1 MTTLLYTYPIMART
15 IRIPKQPKVK
25 EPVRVRYKALSDG
38 SQSVYLDIYRDGK
51 RQYEFLKL
59 YLIPETSAAAKA
71 QNKATLAA
79 VNTIKSQRIIEL
91 TNGVAGLKNTSLR
104 SKMLLLDWMQTYKE
118 SQEKKGVRGSGKL
131 IGNTMNILHSFN
143 EKAVMRDINR
153 DFCLALIDYM
163 RNVYVSANGRKLSQ
177 FSCVSYFGCFRGA
190 LNAAVREDIIAENP
204 VNKLNTDEKIKM
216 PESKREF
223 LTIDEV
229 KTLVRT
235 PCRRE
240 DIKSAF
246 LFSCYCGLRISDV
259 LALKWKNVDCTG
271 EQWRINIIMQK
282 TRQPLYLP
290 LSTQARKWMPER
302 GGAAED
308 DPVFATL
315 PCEDTCNVQIKPW
328 VKEAGI
334 TKHVTYHVSRHTFAT
349 MMLTLGADL
358 YTVCKLLGHTDVKTT
373 QIYAKIINKKKD
385 DAIGLIDTEFANT

>member
-1 MTTLLYTYPIMART
+1 MTRMIK
-15 IRIPKQPKVK
+15 IPKQPKVK
-25 EPVRVRYKALSDG
+25 EPVRVRYKRLSDG

-59 YLIPETSAAAKA
+59 YLIPETSAAAKT
-71 QNKATLAA
+71 QNKATMAA

-91 TNGVAGLKNTSLR
+91 TNSVAGLKNTSQR
-104 SKMLLLDWMQTYKE
+104 SKMLLLDWMQAYKE

-131 IGNTMNILHSFN
+131 IGNTINVLHAFN
-143 EKAVMRDINR
+143 EKAAMRDINR
-153 DFCLALIDYM
+153 DFCLAFIDFL
-163 RNVYVSANGRKLSQ
+163 RNTYVGANGKRLSQ
-177 FSCVSYFGCFRGA
+177 FTCVSYFGCFRGA
-190 LNAAVREDIIAENP
+190 LNAAVREDIIGENP
-204 VNKLNTDEKIKM
+204 INRLNPDEKIKM
-216 PESKREF
+216 PESKREY

-229 KTLVRT
+229 KTLINT

-259 LALKWKNVDCTG
+259 LALKWKNVDCTS
-271 EQWRINIIMQK
+271 EQWHISIIMQK

-290 LSTQARKWMPER
+290 LSMQARKWMPER
-302 GGAAED
+302 DDTAEED
-308 DPVFATL
+308 SVFATL
-315 PCEDTCNVQIKPW
+315 PCEDTCNVQIKSW

-385 DAIGLIDTEFANT
+385 DAIGLIDVEFANT

>member
-1 MTTLLYTYPIMART
+1 MAKA
-15 IRIPKQPKVK
+15 IKIPRQPKVK
-25 EPVRVRYKALSDG
+25 EPVRIRYKALSDG

-59 YLIPETSAAAKA
+59 YLIPETSTTAKA

-91 TNGVAGLKNTSLR
+91 TNNAAGLKNTSRR

-118 SQEKKGVRGSGKL
+118 SQEKKSVRGSGKL
-131 IGNTMNILHSFN
+131 IGNTINILRAFN
-143 EKAVMRDINR
+143 EKAAMRDINR

-163 RNVYVSANGRKLSQ
+163 RNVYVSANGKKLSQ

-190 LNAAVREDIIAENP
+190 LNAAVREDIIGENP
-204 VNKLNTDEKIKM
+204 VNKLNTDEKIRM
-216 PESKREF
+216 PESKREV

-229 KTLVRT
+229 KTLIGT

-290 LSTQARKWMPER
+290 LSMQARKWMPER
-302 GGAAED
+302 DGATED

>member
-1 MTTLLYTYPIMART
+1 MAKAIRT
-15 IRIPKQPKVK
+15 PKQPKVK
-25 EPVRVRYKALSDG
+25 EPVRIRYKTLSDG
-38 SQSVYLDIYRDGK
+38 SQSVYFDIYRDGK

-91 TNGVAGLKNTSLR
+91 TNSVAGLKNTSQR
-104 SKMLLLDWMQTYKE
+104 SKILLLDWMQTYKE

-131 IGNTMNILHSFN
+131 IGNTMNVLRAFDG
-143 EKAVMRDINR
+143 KAAMRDIDR
-153 DFCLALIDYM
+153 EFCLALIDFL
-163 RNVYVSANGRKLSQ
+163 RNTYVSANGKKLSQ
-177 FSCVSYFGCFRGA
+177 FTCVSYFGCFRGA

-204 VNKLNTDEKIKM
+204 INRLNTDEKIKM
-216 PESKREF
+216 PESRREF

-229 KTLVRT
+229 KTLIDA

-271 EQWRINIIMQK
+271 EQWHINIIMQK
-282 TRQPLYLP
+282 TQQPLYLP
-290 LSTQARKWMPER
+290 LSMQAGKWMPER
-302 GGAAED
+302 DGSGEEEA
-308 DPVFATL
+308 VFSTL
-315 PCEDTCNVQIKPW
+315 PCEDTCNVQIKQW

-349 MMLTLGADL
+349 MLLTLGADL

-385 DAIGLIDTEFANT
+385 DAIGLIDTEFAYT

>member
-1 MTTLLYTYPIMART
+1 MART
-15 IRIPKQPKVK
+15 IKTPKQPKVK

-59 YLIPETSAAAKA
+59 YLIPETNAAAKA

-91 TNGVAGLKNTSLR
+91 TNNVAGLKNTSQR
-104 SKMLLLDWMQTYKE
+104 SKLLLLDWMQTYKE
-118 SQEKKGVRGSGKL
+118 NQEKKGVRGSGKL
-131 IGNTMNILHSFN
+131 ISNTTNVLRAFN
-143 EKAVMRDINR
+143 EKAAMRDINR

-163 RNVYVSANGRKLSQ
+163 RNVYASANGKKLSQ

-204 VNKLNTDEKIKM
+204 INKLNPDEKIKM

-229 KTLVRT
+229 KTLIDT
-235 PCRRE
+235 PCHRE

-282 TRQPLYLP
+282 TRHPLYLP
-290 LSTQARKWMPER
+290 LSMQARKWMPER
-302 GGAAED
+302 DGATED

-385 DAIGLIDTEFANT
+385 DAIGLIDAEFTNT

>member
-1 MTTLLYTYPIMART
+1 MTRT
-15 IRIPKQPKVK
+15 IKIPKQPKVK
-25 EPVRVRYKALSDG
+25 EPVRIRYKALSDG

-91 TNGVAGLKNTSLR
+91 TNNVAGLKNTSQR
-104 SKMLLLDWMQTYKE
+104 SRLLLVDWMQTYKE

-131 IGNTMNILHSFN
+131 ISNTINVLRAFD
-143 EKAVMRDINR
+143 EKAAMRDINR

-204 VNKLNTDEKIKM
+204 INKLNTDEKIKM
-216 PESKREF
+216 PESKREY

-229 KTLVRT
+229 KALINT

-259 LALKWKNVDCTG
+259 LALKWKDVDCTG

-302 GGAAED
+302 NGAAEED
-308 DPVFATL
+308 LVFATL

-328 VKEAGI
+328 VREAGI

-385 DAIGLIDTEFANT
+385 DAIGLIDAEFANT

>member
-1 MTTLLYTYPIMART
+1 MTRT
-15 IRIPKQPKVK
+15 IKISKQPKVK
-25 EPVRVRYKALSDG
+25 EPVRIRYKTLSDG

-59 YLIPETSAAAKA
+59 YLIPETSAAAKT
-71 QNKATLAA
+71 QNKATMAA

-91 TNGVAGLKNTSLR
+91 TNSVAGLKNTSQR

-118 SQEKKGVRGSGKL
+118 SQERKGVRGSGKL
-131 IGNTMNILHSFN
+131 IGNTINVLRAFN

-153 DFCLALIDYM
+153 DFCLAFIDFL
-163 RNVYVSANGRKLSQ
+163 RNTHVGANGKRLSQ
-177 FSCVSYFGCFRGA
+177 FTCVSYFGCFRGA
-190 LNAAVREDIIAENP
+190 LNAAVREDIIGENP
-204 VNKLNTDEKIKM
+204 INRLNSDEKIKM
-216 PESKREF
+216 PESKREY

-229 KTLVRT
+229 KTLIGT

-271 EQWRINIIMQK
+271 EQWHISIVMQK

-290 LSTQARKWMPER
+290 LSMQARKWMPGR
-302 GGAAED
+302 DGATEED
-308 DPVFATL
+308 SVFSTL

-385 DAIGLIDTEFANT
+385 DAIGLIDAEFANT

>member
-1 MTTLLYTYPIMART
+1 MTRT
-15 IRIPKQPKVK
+15 IKIPKQPKVK
-25 EPVRVRYKALSDG
+25 EPVRIRYKALSDG

-59 YLIPETSAAAKA
+59 YLIPETSAAAKT

-91 TNGVAGLKNTSLR
+91 TNNVAGLKNTSQR
-104 SKMLLLDWMQTYKE
+104 SRLLLLDWMQTYKE

-131 IGNTMNILHSFN
+131 IGNTTNVLRAFN
-143 EKAVMRDINR
+143 EKAAMRDINR

-204 VNKLNTDEKIKM
+204 INKLNTDEKIKM
-216 PESKREF
+216 PESKREY

-229 KTLVRT
+229 KTLIAT
-235 PCRRE
+235 PCQRE

-290 LSTQARKWMPER
+290 LSMQARKWMPER
-302 GGAAED
+302 DGAAEED
-308 DPVFATL
+308 SVFTTL
-315 PCEDTCNVQIKPW
+315 PCEGTCNVQ
-328 VKEAGI
+328 
-334 TKHVTYHVSRHTFAT
+334 TVSYTH
-349 MMLTLGADL
+349 LTLPTKA
-358 YTVCKLLGHTDVKTT
+358 
-373 QIYAKIINKKKD
+373 
-385 DAIGLIDTEFANT
+385 

>member
-1 MTTLLYTYPIMART
+1 MTRT
-15 IRIPKQPKVK
+15 IKIPKQPKVK
-25 EPVRVRYKALSDG
+25 EPVRIRYKTLSDG

-59 YLIPETSAAAKA
+59 YLIPETSAAAKT
-71 QNKATLAA
+71 QNKATMAA

-91 TNGVAGLKNTSLR
+91 TNSVAGLKNTSQR
-104 SKMLLLDWMQTYKE
+104 SKMLLLDWMQAYKE

-131 IGNTMNILHSFN
+131 IGNTINVLRAFN
-143 EKAVMRDINR
+143 EKATMRDVNR
-153 DFCLALIDYM
+153 DFCLAFIDFL
-163 RNVYVSANGRKLSQ
+163 RNTHVGANGKRLSQ
-177 FSCVSYFGCFRGA
+177 FTCVSYFGCFRGA
-190 LNAAVREDIIAENP
+190 LNAAVREDIIGENP
-204 VNKLNTDEKIKM
+204 INRLNPDEKIKM
-216 PESKREF
+216 PESKREY

-229 KTLVRT
+229 KTLIGT

-271 EQWRINIIMQK
+271 EQWHISIVMQK

-290 LSTQARKWMPER
+290 LSMQARKRMPER
-302 GGAAED
+302 DGATEED
-308 DPVFATL
+308 SVFSTL

-385 DAIGLIDTEFANT
+385 DAIGLIDAESANT

>member
-1 MTTLLYTYPIMART
+1 MAKT
-15 IRIPKQPKVK
+15 IKIPKQPKVK
-25 EPVRVRYKALSDG
+25 EPVRVRYKTLSDG
-38 SQSVYLDIYRDGK
+38 SQSVYLDIYRDGR

-59 YLIPETSAAAKA
+59 YLIPETSAAAKT
-71 QNKATLAA
+71 QNKSTLEA

-91 TNGVAGLKNTSLR
+91 TNNAAGLKNTSHR

-131 IGNTMNILHSFN
+131 IGNTMNVLRSFN
-143 EKAVMRDINR
+143 EKAAMRDINR
-153 DFCLALIDYM
+153 DFCLALIDFL
-163 RNVYVSANGRKLSQ
+163 RNTYVSANGKKLSQ
-177 FSCVSYFGCFRGA
+177 FTCVSYFGCFRGA
-190 LNAAVREDIIAENP
+190 LNAAVREDIIGENP
-204 VNKLNTDEKIKM
+204 IDKLNTDEKIKM

-229 KTLVRT
+229 KTLIDT

-240 DIKSAF
+240 DVKGAF

-271 EQWRINIIMQK
+271 EQWHISIVMQK

-290 LSTQARKWMPER
+290 LSAQARKWMPKR
-302 GGAAED
+302 DGADEEE
-308 DPVFATL
+308 PVFSTL
-315 PCEDTCNVQIKPW
+315 PCEDTCNTLIKPW
-328 VKEAGI
+328 VKSAGI
-334 TKHVTYHVSRHTFAT
+334 AKHVTYHVSRHTFAT
-349 MMLTLGADL
+349 MLLTLGADL

-385 DAIGLIDTEFANT
+385 DAIGLIDAEFANT

>member
-1 MTTLLYTYPIMART
+1 MART
-15 IRIPKQPKVK
+15 AKIPKQPKVK
-25 EPVRVRYKALSDG
+25 EPVRIRYKTLSDG

-59 YLIPETSAAAKA
+59 YLVPETSTAAKA

-91 TNGVAGLKNTSLR
+91 TNHVAGLKNTFQR

-118 SQEKKGVRGSGKL
+118 NQEKKGVRGSRKL
-131 IGNTMNILHSFN
+131 IDNTMNVLRMFN
-143 EKAVMRDINR
+143 EKAAMRDVNR
-153 DFCLALIDYM
+153 DFCLAFIDYM
-163 RNVYVSANGRKLSQ
+163 RNTYVSANGKKLSQ
-177 FSCVSYFGCFRGA
+177 FTCVSYFGCFRGA
-190 LNAAVREDIIAENP
+190 LNAAVREDVIGENP
-204 VNKLNTDEKIKM
+204 IDRMSKDEKIKM

-229 KTLVRT
+229 KTLIDT
-235 PCRRE
+235 PCKRE
-240 DIKSAF
+240 DVKSAF

-259 LALKWKNVDCTG
+259 LALKWKNVDCTS
-271 EQWRINIIMQK
+271 EQWHINIVMQK

-290 LSTQARKWMPER
+290 LSMQARKWMPER
-302 GGAAED
+302 DGADEED
-308 DPVFATL
+308 AVFSTL
-315 PCEDTCNVQIKPW
+315 PCEDSCNVLIKSW

-334 TKHVTYHVSRHTFAT
+334 TKHVSYHVSRHTFAT

-385 DAIGLIDTEFANT
+385 DAIGLIDAEFANT

>member
-1 MTTLLYTYPIMART
+1 MART
-15 IRIPKQPKVK
+15 AKIPKQPKVK
-25 EPVRVRYKALSDG
+25 EPVRIRYKTLSDG

-59 YLIPETSAAAKA
+59 YLVPETSTTAKA
-71 QNKATLAA
+71 QDKATLAA

-91 TNGVAGLKNTSLR
+91 TNHVAGLKNTFQR

-118 SQEKKGVRGSGKL
+118 NQEKKGVRGSRKL
-131 IGNTMNILHSFN
+131 IDNTMNVLRMFN
-143 EKAVMRDINR
+143 EKAAMRDVNR
-153 DFCLALIDYM
+153 DFCLAFIDYM
-163 RNVYVSANGRKLSQ
+163 RNTYVSANGKKLSQ
-177 FSCVSYFGCFRGA
+177 FTCVSYFGCFRGA
-190 LNAAVREDIIAENP
+190 LNAAVREDVIGENP
-204 VNKLNTDEKIKM
+204 IDRMSKDEKIKM

-229 KTLVRT
+229 KTLIDT
-235 PCRRE
+235 PCKRE
-240 DIKSAF
+240 DVKSAF

-259 LALKWKNVDCTG
+259 LALKWKNVDCTS
-271 EQWRINIIMQK
+271 EQWHINIVMQK

-290 LSTQARKWMPER
+290 LSMQARKWMPER
-302 GGAAED
+302 DGADEED
-308 DPVFATL
+308 AVFSTL
-315 PCEDTCNVQIKPW
+315 PCEDSCNVLIKSW

-334 TKHVTYHVSRHTFAT
+334 TKHVSYHVSRHTFAT

-385 DAIGLIDTEFANT
+385 DAIGLIDAEFANT

>member
-1 MTTLLYTYPIMART
+1 MAKA
-15 IRIPKQPKVK
+15 IKIPRQPKVK
-25 EPVRVRYKALSDG
+25 EPVRIRYKALSDG

-59 YLIPETSAAAKA
+59 YLIPETSATAKA

-91 TNGVAGLKNTSLR
+91 TNSVAGLKNTSQR

-131 IGNTMNILHSFN
+131 IGNTMNVLRAFN
-143 EKAVMRDINR
+143 EKAAMRDMNR

-163 RNVYVSANGRKLSQ
+163 RNVYVSANGKKLSQ

-190 LNAAVREDIIAENP
+190 LNAAVREDIIGENP
-204 VNKLNTDEKIKM
+204 VNKLNTDEKIRI

-229 KTLVRT
+229 KTLVGT

-271 EQWRINIIMQK
+271 GQWRINIIMQK

-290 LSTQARKWMPER
+290 LSMQARKWMPER
-302 GGAAED
+302 DGATED

-385 DAIGLIDTEFANT
+385 DAIGLIDAEFTNT

>member
-1 MTTLLYTYPIMART
+1 MAKA
-15 IRIPKQPKVK
+15 IKIPRQPKVK
-25 EPVRVRYKALSDG
+25 EPVRIRYKALSDG

-59 YLIPETSAAAKA
+59 YLIPETSTTAKA

-91 TNGVAGLKNTSLR
+91 TNNAAGLKNTSRR

-118 SQEKKGVRGSGKL
+118 SQEKKSVRGSGKL
-131 IGNTMNILHSFN
+131 IGNTINILRAFN
-143 EKAVMRDINR
+143 EKAAMRDINR

-163 RNVYVSANGRKLSQ
+163 RNVYVSANGKKLSQ

-190 LNAAVREDIIAENP
+190 LNAAVREDIIGENP
-204 VNKLNTDEKIKM
+204 VNKLNTDEKIRM

-229 KTLVRT
+229 KTLIGT

-290 LSTQARKWMPER
+290 LSMQARKWMPER
-302 GGAAED
+302 DGATED

-385 DAIGLIDTEFANT
+385 DAIGLMDTEFANT

>member
-1 MTTLLYTYPIMART
+1 MTRT
-15 IRIPKQPKVK
+15 IKIPKQPKVK
-25 EPVRVRYKALSDG
+25 EPVRIRYKTLSDG

-71 QNKATLAA
+71 QNKATLVA

-91 TNGVAGLKNTSLR
+91 TNNVAGLKNTSQR
-104 SKMLLLDWMQTYKE
+104 SRLLLLDWMQTYKE

-131 IGNTMNILHSFN
+131 ISNTINVLRAFD
-143 EKAVMRDINR
+143 EKAAMRDINR

-204 VNKLNTDEKIKM
+204 INKLNTDEKIKM
-216 PESKREF
+216 PESKREY

-229 KTLVRT
+229 KALINT

-259 LALKWKNVDCTG
+259 LALKWKDVDCTG

-290 LSTQARKWMPER
+290 LSMQARKWMPER
-302 GGAAED
+302 NGATEED
-308 DPVFATL
+308 LVFATL

-328 VKEAGI
+328 VREAGI

-385 DAIGLIDTEFANT
+385 DAIGLIDAEFANT

>member
-1 MTTLLYTYPIMART
+1 MART
-15 IRIPKQPKVK
+15 IKIPKQPKVK
-25 EPVRVRYKALSDG
+25 EPVRVRYKTLSDG

-59 YLIPETSAAAKA
+59 YLIPETSVAAKS

-91 TNGVAGLKNTSLR
+91 TNSVAGLKNTSQR

-131 IGNTMNILHSFN
+131 IGNTINVLRAFN
-143 EKAVMRDINR
+143 EKAAMRDINR

-163 RNVYVSANGRKLSQ
+163 RNIYVSANGKHLSQ
-177 FSCVSYFGCFRGA
+177 FTCVSYFGCFRGA

-204 VNKLNTDEKIKM
+204 INKLNMDEKIKM

-229 KTLVRT
+229 KTLIDT

-240 DIKSAF
+240 DIKGAF

-259 LALKWKNVDCTG
+259 LALKWKNVNCTG
-271 EQWRINIIMQK
+271 EQWHIGIVMQK

-290 LSTQARKWMPER
+290 LSMQARKWMPER
-302 GGAAED
+302 NGADEEEL
-308 DPVFATL
+308 VFSTL
-315 PCEDTCNVQIKPW
+315 PCEDTCNALVKPW
-328 VKEAGI
+328 IKEAGI

-385 DAIGLIDTEFANT
+385 DAIGLIDAEFANT

>member
-1 MTTLLYTYPIMART
+1 MK
-15 IRIPKQPKVK
+15 IPRQPKVK
-25 EPVRVRYKALSDG
+25 EPVRIRYKALSDG

-59 YLIPETSAAAKA
+59 YLIPETSTTAKA

-91 TNGVAGLKNTSLR
+91 TNNAAGLKNTSRR

-118 SQEKKGVRGSGKL
+118 SQEKKSVRGSGKL
-131 IGNTMNILHSFN
+131 IGNTINILRAFN
-143 EKAVMRDINR
+143 EKAAMRDINR

-163 RNVYVSANGRKLSQ
+163 RNVYVSANGKKLSQ

-190 LNAAVREDIIAENP
+190 LNAAVREDIIGENP
-204 VNKLNTDEKIKM
+204 VNKLNTDEKIRM

-229 KTLVRT
+229 KTLIGT

-290 LSTQARKWMPER
+290 LSMQARKWMPER
-302 GGAAED
+302 DGATED

>member
-1 MTTLLYTYPIMART
+1 MTRT
-15 IRIPKQPKVK
+15 IKIPKQPKVK
-25 EPVRVRYKALSDG
+25 EPVRIRYKTLSDG

-59 YLIPETSAAAKA
+59 YLIPETSAAAKT
-71 QNKATLAA
+71 QNKATMAA

-91 TNGVAGLKNTSLR
+91 TNNVAGLKNTSQR
-104 SKMLLLDWMQTYKE
+104 SKMLLLDWMQAYKE

-131 IGNTMNILHSFN
+131 IGNTINVLRAFN
-143 EKAVMRDINR
+143 EKAAMRDVNR
-153 DFCLALIDYM
+153 DFCLAFIDFL
-163 RNVYVSANGRKLSQ
+163 RNTHVGANGKRLSQ
-177 FSCVSYFGCFRGA
+177 FTCVSYFGCFRGA
-190 LNAAVREDIIAENP
+190 LNAAVREDIIGENP
-204 VNKLNTDEKIKM
+204 INRLNTDEKIKI
-216 PESKREF
+216 PESKREY

-229 KTLVRT
+229 KTLIGT

-271 EQWRINIIMQK
+271 EQWHISIVMQK

-290 LSTQARKWMPER
+290 LSMQARRWMPER
-302 GGAAED
+302 DGAAEED
-308 DPVFATL
+308 SVFSTL
-315 PCEDTCNVQIKPW
+315 PCEDTCNVQIKSW

-385 DAIGLIDTEFANT
+385 DAIGLIDAEFANT

>member
-1 MTTLLYTYPIMART
+1 MART
-15 IRIPKQPKVK
+15 IKIPKQSKVK
-25 EPVRVRYKALSDG
+25 EPVRVRYKTLSDG

-59 YLIPETSAAAKA
+59 YLIPETSTAAKV

-91 TNGVAGLKNTSLR
+91 TNNVAGLKNTSQR
-104 SKMLLLDWMQTYKE
+104 SKLLLLDWMQTYKE
-118 SQEKKGVRGSGKL
+118 NQEKKGVRGSGKL
-131 IGNTMNILHSFN
+131 IGNTMNVLRSFN
-143 EKAVMRDINR
+143 EKAAMRDINR

-163 RNVYVSANGRKLSQ
+163 RNTYISANGKKLSQ
-177 FSCVSYFGCFRGA
+177 FTCISYFGCFRGA
-190 LNAAVREDIIAENP
+190 LNAAVREDILGENP
-204 VNKLNTDEKIKM
+204 INKLNTDEKIKM

-229 KTLVRT
+229 KTLIDT

-240 DIKSAF
+240 DVKGAF

-259 LALKWKNVDCTG
+259 LALKWKDVDCTG
-271 EQWRINIIMQK
+271 GQWHISIVMQK

-290 LSTQARKWMPER
+290 LSMQARKWMPER
-302 GGAAED
+302 GGADEEEA
-308 DPVFATL
+308 VFSTL
-315 PCEDTCNVQIKPW
+315 PCEDTCNALIKPW
-328 VKEAGI
+328 IKEAGI

-385 DAIGLIDTEFANT
+385 DAIGLIDAEFANT

>member
-1 MTTLLYTYPIMART
+1 MART
-15 IRIPKQPKVK
+15 IKIPKQPKVK
-25 EPVRVRYKALSDG
+25 EPVRIRYKALSDG

-229 KTLVRT
+229 KTLVCT

-290 LSTQARKWMPER
+290 LSMQARKWMPER

-315 PCEDTCNVQIKPW
+315 PCEDTCNVQLKPW

>member
-1 MTTLLYTYPIMART
+1 MAKAIKTPR
-15 IRIPKQPKVK
+15 QPKVK
-25 EPVRVRYKALSDG
+25 EPVRIRYKTLSDG

-104 SKMLLLDWMQTYKE
+104 SKMLLLDWMQAYKE

-131 IGNTMNILHSFN
+131 ISNTMNVLRAFN
-143 EKAVMRDINR
+143 AKAAMRDINR
-153 DFCLALIDYM
+153 DFCLAFIDFL
-163 RNVYVSANGRKLSQ
+163 RNTYVSPNGKKLSQ
-177 FSCVSYFGCFRGA
+177 FTCVSYFGCFRGA
-190 LNAAVREDIIAENP
+190 LNAAVREEIIAENP
-204 VNKLNTDEKIKM
+204 VNRLNADEKIKM

-229 KTLVRT
+229 KTLIDT

-240 DIKSAF
+240 DVKGAF

-259 LALKWKNVDCTG
+259 LALKWKNVDCAA
-271 EQWRINIIMQK
+271 EQWRINIIDQ
-282 TRQPLYLP
+282 
-290 LSTQARKWMPER
+290 
-302 GGAAED
+302 
-308 DPVFATL
+308 VFPTL
-315 PCEDTCNVQIKPW
+315 PCEDTCNVQLKPW
-328 VKEAGI
+328 VKAAGI

-349 MMLTLGADL
+349 MLLTLGADL
-358 YTVCKLLGHTDVKTT
+358 YTVCKLLGHSDVKTT
-373 QIYAKIINKKKD
+373 QIYAKIINKKKE
-385 DAIGLIDTEFANT
+385 DAIGLIDMEFANT

>member
-1 MTTLLYTYPIMART
+1 MAKA
-15 IRIPKQPKVK
+15 IKIPRQPKVK
-25 EPVRVRYKALSDG
+25 EPVRIRYKALSDG

-59 YLIPETSAAAKA
+59 YLIPETSTTAKA

-91 TNGVAGLKNTSLR
+91 TNNAAGLKNTSRR

-118 SQEKKGVRGSGKL
+118 SQEKKSVRGSGKL
-131 IGNTMNILHSFN
+131 IGNTINILRAFN
-143 EKAVMRDINR
+143 EKAAMRDINR

-163 RNVYVSANGRKLSQ
+163 RNVYVSANGKKLSQ

-190 LNAAVREDIIAENP
+190 LNAAVREDIIGENP
-204 VNKLNTDEKIKM
+204 VNKLNTDEKIRM

-229 KTLVRT
+229 KTLIGT

-290 LSTQARKWMPER
+290 LSMQARKWMPER
-302 GGAAED
+302 DGATED

>member
-1 MTTLLYTYPIMART
+1 MART
-15 IRIPKQPKVK
+15 AKIPKQPKVK
-25 EPVRVRYKALSDG
+25 EPVRIRYKTLSDG

-59 YLIPETSAAAKA
+59 YLVPETSTTAKA

-91 TNGVAGLKNTSLR
+91 TNHVAGLKNTFQR

-118 SQEKKGVRGSGKL
+118 NQEKKGVRGSRKL
-131 IGNTMNILHSFN
+131 IDNTMNVLRLFN
-143 EKAVMRDINR
+143 EKAAMRDVNR
-153 DFCLALIDYM
+153 DFCLAFIDYM
-163 RNVYVSANGRKLSQ
+163 RNTYVSANGKKLSQ
-177 FSCVSYFGCFRGA
+177 FTCVSYFGCFRGA
-190 LNAAVREDIIAENP
+190 LNAAVREDVIGENP
-204 VNKLNTDEKIKM
+204 IDRMSKDEKIKM

-229 KTLVRT
+229 KTLIDT
-235 PCRRE
+235 SCKRE
-240 DIKSAF
+240 DVKSAF

-259 LALKWKNVDCTG
+259 LALKWKNVDCTS
-271 EQWRINIIMQK
+271 EQWHINIVMQK

-290 LSTQARKWMPER
+290 LSMQARKWMPER
-302 GGAAED
+302 DEADEED
-308 DPVFATL
+308 AVFSTL
-315 PCEDTCNVQIKPW
+315 PCEDSCNVLIKSW

-334 TKHVTYHVSRHTFAT
+334 TKQVSYHVSRHTFAT

-358 YTVCKLLGHTDVKTT
+358 YAVCKLLGHTDVKTT

-385 DAIGLIDTEFANT
+385 DAIGLIDAEFANT

>member
-1 MTTLLYTYPIMART
+1 MAKA
-15 IRIPKQPKVK
+15 IKIPKQPKVK
-25 EPVRVRYKALSDG
+25 EPVRIRYKALSDG

-59 YLIPETSAAAKA
+59 YLIPETSAAVKA

-91 TNGVAGLKNTSLR
+91 TNNAAGLKNTSQR
-104 SKMLLLDWMQTYKE
+104 SKMLLLDWMQAYKE

-131 IGNTMNILHSFN
+131 IGNTVNVLRSFN
-143 EKAVMRDINR
+143 EKAAMRDIDR

-163 RNVYVSANGRKLSQ
+163 RNTYVSANGKKLSQ
-177 FSCVSYFGCFRGA
+177 FTCVSYFGCLRGA
-190 LNAAVREDIIAENP
+190 LNAAVREDIIGENP
-204 VNKLNTDEKIKM
+204 INKLNTDEKIKM

-229 KTLVRT
+229 KTLIGT
-235 PCRRE
+235 PCKRE

-290 LSTQARKWMPER
+290 LSMQARKWMPER
-302 GGAAED
+302 DGATEE
-308 DPVFATL
+308 DPVFSTL

-328 VKEAGI
+328 VKKAGI

-385 DAIGLIDTEFANT
+385 DAIGLIDAEFANT

>member
-1 MTTLLYTYPIMART
+1 MTRT
-15 IRIPKQPKVK
+15 IKIPKQPKVK
-25 EPVRVRYKALSDG
+25 EPVRIRYKTLSDG

-59 YLIPETSAAAKA
+59 YLIPETSAAAKT
-71 QNKATLAA
+71 QNKATMAA

-91 TNGVAGLKNTSLR
+91 TNSVAGLKNTSQR
-104 SKMLLLDWMQTYKE
+104 SKMLLLDWMQAYKE

-131 IGNTMNILHSFN
+131 IGNTINVLRAFN
-143 EKAVMRDINR
+143 EKATMRDVNR
-153 DFCLALIDYM
+153 DFCLAFIDFL
-163 RNVYVSANGRKLSQ
+163 RNTHVGANGKRLSQ
-177 FSCVSYFGCFRGA
+177 FTCVSYFSCFRGA
-190 LNAAVREDIIAENP
+190 LNAAVREDIIGENP
-204 VNKLNTDEKIKM
+204 INRLNPDEKIKM
-216 PESKREF
+216 PESKREY

-229 KTLVRT
+229 KTLIGT

-271 EQWRINIIMQK
+271 EQWHISIVMQK

-290 LSTQARKWMPER
+290 LSMQARKWMPER
-302 GGAAED
+302 DGATEED
-308 DPVFATL
+308 SVFSTL

-385 DAIGLIDTEFANT
+385 DAIGLIDAEFANT

>member
-1 MTTLLYTYPIMART
+1 MART
-15 IRIPKQPKVK
+15 AKIPKQPKVK
-25 EPVRVRYKALSDG
+25 EPVRIRYKTLSDG

-59 YLIPETSAAAKA
+59 YLVPETSTTAKA

-91 TNGVAGLKNTSLR
+91 TNHVAGLKNTFQR

-118 SQEKKGVRGSGKL
+118 NQEKKGVRGSRKL
-131 IGNTMNILHSFN
+131 IDNTMNVLRLFN
-143 EKAVMRDINR
+143 EKAAMRDVNR
-153 DFCLALIDYM
+153 DFCLAFIDYM
-163 RNVYVSANGRKLSQ
+163 RNTYVSANGKKLSQ
-177 FSCVSYFGCFRGA
+177 FTCVSYFGCFRGA
-190 LNAAVREDIIAENP
+190 LNAAVREDVIGENP
-204 VNKLNTDEKIKM
+204 IDRMSKDEKIKM

-229 KTLVRT
+229 KTLIDT
-235 PCRRE
+235 SCKRE
-240 DIKSAF
+240 DVKSAF

-259 LALKWKNVDCTG
+259 LALKWKNVDCTS
-271 EQWRINIIMQK
+271 EQWHINIVMQK

-290 LSTQARKWMPER
+290 LSMQARKWMPER
-302 GGAAED
+302 DEADEED
-308 DPVFATL
+308 AVFSTL
-315 PCEDTCNVQIKPW
+315 PCEDSCNVLIKSW

-334 TKHVTYHVSRHTFAT
+334 TKHVSYHVSRHTFAT

-385 DAIGLIDTEFANT
+385 DAIGLIDAEFVNT

>member
-1 MTTLLYTYPIMART
+1 MP
-15 IRIPKQPKVK
+15 RIKKPAKVK
-25 EPVRVRYKALSDG
+25 EPIRLRMKELADG
-38 SQSVYLDIYRDGK
+38 SKSLYLDIYRNGK
-51 RQYEFLKL
+51 RSYEYLKM
-59 YLIPETSAAAKA
+59 YIIPETDDNARKRNAA
-71 QNKATLAA
+71 TMTAA
-79 VNTIKSQRIIEL
+79 NTIKSRRIIEL

-131 IGNTMNILHSFN
+131 IGNTINILRAFN
-143 EKAVMRDINR
+143 EKAAMRDINR

-163 RNVYVSANGRKLSQ
+163 RNIYVSANGRKLSQ

-229 KTLVRT
+229 KTLIGT

-290 LSTQARKWMPER
+290 LSMQARKWMPER
-302 GGAAED
+302 DGAAED

-315 PCEDTCNVQIKPW
+315 PCEDTCNMQIKPW

-385 DAIGLIDTEFANT
+385 DAISLIDNEFANT

>member
-1 MTTLLYTYPIMART
+1 MAKA
-15 IRIPKQPKVK
+15 IKIPRQPKVK

-38 SQSVYLDIYRDGK
+38 SQSVYLDIYRDSK

-131 IGNTMNILHSFN
+131 IGNTINILRAFN
-143 EKAVMRDINR
+143 EKAAMRDINR

-163 RNVYVSANGRKLSQ
+163 RNIYVSANGRKLSQ

-229 KTLVRT
+229 KTLIGT

-290 LSTQARKWMPER
+290 LSMQARKWMPER
-302 GGAAED
+302 DGAAED
-308 DPVFATL
+308 APVFATL
-315 PCEDTCNVQIKPW
+315 PCEDTCNMQIKPW

-334 TKHVTYHVSRHTFAT
+334 TKHVTYHVSRHTSQTSINLPAT
-349 MMLTLGADL
+349 NCVSA
-358 YTVCKLLGHTDVKTT
+358 
-373 QIYAKIINKKKD
+373 
-385 DAIGLIDTEFANT
+385 

>member
-1 MTTLLYTYPIMART
+1 MTRT
-15 IRIPKQPKVK
+15 IKIPKQPKVK
-25 EPVRVRYKALSDG
+25 EPVRIRYKTLSDG

-59 YLIPETSAAAKA
+59 YLIPETSAAAKT
-71 QNKATLAA
+71 QNKATMAA

-91 TNGVAGLKNTSLR
+91 TNSVAGLKNTSQR
-104 SKMLLLDWMQTYKE
+104 SKMLLLDWMQAYKE

-131 IGNTMNILHSFN
+131 IGNTINVLRAFN
-143 EKAVMRDINR
+143 EKAAMRDINR
-153 DFCLALIDYM
+153 DFCLAFIDFL
-163 RNVYVSANGRKLSQ
+163 RNTHVGANGKRLSQ
-177 FSCVSYFGCFRGA
+177 FTCVSYFGCLRGA
-190 LNAAVREDIIAENP
+190 LNAAVREDIIGENP
-204 VNKLNTDEKIKM
+204 INRLNPDEKIRM
-216 PESKREF
+216 PESKREY

-229 KTLVRT
+229 KTLIGT

-271 EQWRINIIMQK
+271 EQWHISIVMQK

-290 LSTQARKWMPER
+290 LSMQARKWMPER
-302 GGAAED
+302 DGATEED
-308 DPVFATL
+308 SVFSTL

-385 DAIGLIDTEFANT
+385 DAIGLIDAEFANT

>member
-1 MTTLLYTYPIMART
+1 MART
-15 IRIPKQPKVK
+15 AKIPKQPKVK
-25 EPVRVRYKALSDG
+25 EPVRIRYKTLSDG

-59 YLIPETSAAAKA
+59 YLVPETSTTAKA

-91 TNGVAGLKNTSLR
+91 TNHVAGLKNTFQR

-118 SQEKKGVRGSGKL
+118 NQEKKGVRGSRKL
-131 IGNTMNILHSFN
+131 IDNTMNVLRLFN
-143 EKAVMRDINR
+143 EKAAMRDVNR
-153 DFCLALIDYM
+153 DFCLAFIDYM
-163 RNVYVSANGRKLSQ
+163 RNTYVSANGKKLSQ
-177 FSCVSYFGCFRGA
+177 FTCVSYFGCFRGA
-190 LNAAVREDIIAENP
+190 LNAAVREDVIGENP
-204 VNKLNTDEKIKM
+204 IDRMSKDEKIKM

-229 KTLVRT
+229 KTLIDT
-235 PCRRE
+235 SCKRE
-240 DIKSAF
+240 DVKSAF

-259 LALKWKNVDCTG
+259 LALKWKNVDCTS
-271 EQWRINIIMQK
+271 EQWHINIVMQK

-290 LSTQARKWMPER
+290 LSMQARKWMPER
-302 GGAAED
+302 DEADEED
-308 DPVFATL
+308 AVFSTL
-315 PCEDTCNVQIKPW
+315 PCEDSCNVLIKSW

-334 TKHVTYHVSRHTFAT
+334 TKHVSYHVSRHTFAT

-385 DAIGLIDTEFANT
+385 DAIGLIDAEFANT

>member
-1 MTTLLYTYPIMART
+1 MTRT
-15 IRIPKQPKVK
+15 IKIPKQPKVK
-25 EPVRVRYKALSDG
+25 EPVRIRYKALSDG

-91 TNGVAGLKNTSLR
+91 TNNVAGLKNTSQR
-104 SKMLLLDWMQTYKE
+104 SRLLLLDWMQTYKE

-131 IGNTMNILHSFN
+131 ISNTINVLRAFD
-143 EKAVMRDINR
+143 EKAAMRDINR

-204 VNKLNTDEKIKM
+204 INKLNTDEKIKM
-216 PESKREF
+216 PESKREY

-229 KTLVRT
+229 KTLIDT

-259 LALKWKNVDCTG
+259 LTLKWKDVDCAG

-290 LSTQARKWMPER
+290 LSMQARKWMPER
-302 GGAAED
+302 NGAAEED
-308 DPVFATL
+308 SVFATL

-328 VKEAGI
+328 VREAGI

-349 MMLTLGADL
+349 MLLTLGADL

-385 DAIGLIDTEFANT
+385 DAIGLIDAEFANT